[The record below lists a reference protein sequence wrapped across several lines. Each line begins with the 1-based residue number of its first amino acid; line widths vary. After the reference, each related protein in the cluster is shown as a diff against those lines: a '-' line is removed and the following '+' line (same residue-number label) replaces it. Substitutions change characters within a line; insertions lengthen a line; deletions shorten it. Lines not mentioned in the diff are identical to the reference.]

1 MPARSLR
8 IRIGLHTGETIKD
21 ADKFF
26 GRSVVQAFR
35 VADLAA
41 GGEILVSA
49 LTRELVSSAGD
60 LVFDAGREVELK
72 GLSGTHRVFGVRWE

>member
-1 MPARSLR
+1 MRSSVLER
-8 IRIGLHTGETIKD
+8 SSAIKD

-35 VADLAA
+35 VADLAQ
-41 GGEILVSA
+41 GGEILISS
-49 LTRELVSSAGD
+49 LTRDLVSSGGD
-60 LVFDAGREVELK
+60 LIFDAGREVELK